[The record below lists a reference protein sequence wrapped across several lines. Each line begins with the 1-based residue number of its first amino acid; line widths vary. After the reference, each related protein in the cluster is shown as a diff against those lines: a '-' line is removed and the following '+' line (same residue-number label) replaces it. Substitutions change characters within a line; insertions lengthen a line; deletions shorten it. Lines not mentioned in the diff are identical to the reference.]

1 MPDRPRIRVWRV
13 AVFLLLFVAF
23 DVSFD
28 LTVPNMW
35 VNVPVE
41 MVYGTFLELMV
52 LPTFGLRW
60 CIGEL
65 RDARRELRRVR
76 REIGGVDA

>member
-1 MPDRPRIRVWRV
+1 MPDRPRIRVWRA

-28 LTVPNMW
+28 LTVPNVW
-35 VNVPVE
+35 ISVPVE
-41 MVYGTFLELMV
+41 MAYGAFLELMA
-52 LPTFGLRW
+52 LPTFGLQW

-76 REIGGVDA
+76 REIGGDDA